1 MNEKLLA
8 PFSPEDVK
16 NAAFSIGDLKA
27 PGPDVLHAIFYK
39 KNGLY
44 VERTS
49 HVKFSKL

>member
-39 KNGLY
+39 K
-44 VERTS
+44 
-49 HVKFSKL
+49 KLVYMWRGHHT